1 MSYLVVKLYAYRTVI
16 TSVCFRKAELSGP
29 KVIDISGETP
39 EPRTVV
45 ELPDKL
51 LKYVIDQLG
60 RATWER

>member
-1 MSYLVVKLYAYRTVI
+1 MTRA
-16 TSVCFRKAELSGP
+16 SVCFRKAELSGP